1 MQISEV
7 MMLLG
12 GLGLFLYGM
21 KLMGDGLEMAAGSR
35 LKKIVEKLTRNK
47 YMGALVGLLVTMII
61 QSSSS
66 TTVMVVGFVNAGLM
80 TLAQATG
87 VIMGAN
93 IGTTVT
99 GLLIAIKLNDLA
111 PIAIFI
117 GVVMIMFI
125 KKTTYKH
132 VGQIIAGFGILFM
145 GMTNMGDALAPLS
158 ESEMFKNM
166 MSTFSNPL
174 VGVLIG
180 RVFTA
185 IIQSSSASVG
195 VLMALAGQ
203 GVVPIESAVFVIFGQ
218 NIGTC
223 VTAVLSC
230 IGTNRTAKRT
240 ATVHLLFNIIGA
252 TLFIC
257 ISLFTPF
264 VSWVKMAAPDNILMQ
279 ISIVHITFN
288 VVTTAI
294 LLPLSDYLVK
304 LACLVIPGEDET
316 KEAKSLKFL
325 DSRILKA
332 PPIAVAQVLKE
343 VARMGDLA
351 RKNYLM
357 SMEMLFSGDTQ
368 KMEELEDNEG
378 VLNFLNTNIT
388 EYLVKINALELE
400 DNDRQ
405 LVGSLFHVVND
416 FERIGDHSENI
427 AEQAIQLQETKT
439 SFSDQAIQELHLMQD
454 KVISILDDS
463 CRLFQERRLDFDL
476 AFTINTTED
485 SIDKMAKEYKEN
497 HVSRLNQNLCT
508 AQGGAIYND
517 LITNLERIADH
528 STNIAFALWQ
538 NTETVPLTAGAS
550 VQG

>member
-47 YMGALVGLLVTMII
+47 YMGALVGLIVTMII

-125 KKTTYKH
+125 KKTSYKH

-158 ESEMFKNM
+158 ESQMFKDM

-174 VGVLIG
+174 IGVLIG
-180 RVFTA
+180 LVFTA

-264 VSWVKMAAPDNILMQ
+264 ISWIKMAAPDNILMQ

-304 LACLVIPGEDET
+304 LACIVIPGEDE
-316 KEAKSLKFL
+316 KREAKSLKFL
-325 DSRILKA
+325 DARILKT

-357 SMEMLFSGDTQ
+357 AMDMLFTGNVE
-368 KMEELEDNEG
+368 KMEELEDNEE

-388 EYLVKINALELE
+388 EYLVKINSLELE
-400 DNDRQ
+400 DNDRK
-405 LVGSLFHVVND
+405 LVGALFHVVSD
-416 FERIGDHSENI
+416 FERIGDHGENI
-427 AEQAIQLQETKT
+427 AEQAIQLQTTKT
-439 SFSDQAIQELHLMQD
+439 TFSEQALQELHQMQD
-454 KVISILDDS
+454 KVISVLDDS
-463 CRLFQERRLDFDL
+463 CRLFQERKMDFDL
-476 AFTINTTED
+476 AYKINSTED
-485 SIDKMAKEYKEN
+485 SIDDMAKTCKEN
-497 HVSRLNQNLCT
+497 HVSRLNQSLCT

-538 NTETVPLTAGAS
+538 KNES
-550 VQG
+550 VYAPAAQA

>member
-47 YMGALVGLLVTMII
+47 YMGALVGLIVTMVI

-125 KKTTYKH
+125 KKTSYKH

-158 ESEMFKNM
+158 ESQMFKDM

-174 VGVLIG
+174 IGVLIG
-180 RVFTA
+180 LVFTA

-264 VSWVKMAAPDNILMQ
+264 ISWIKMAAPDNILMQ

-304 LACLVIPGEDET
+304 LACIVIPGEDE
-316 KEAKSLKFL
+316 KREAKSLKFL
-325 DSRILKA
+325 DARILKT

-357 SMEMLFSGDTQ
+357 AMDMLFTGNVE
-368 KMEELEDNEG
+368 KMKELEDNEE

-388 EYLVKINALELE
+388 EYLVKINSLELE
-400 DNDRQ
+400 DNDRK
-405 LVGSLFHVVND
+405 LVGALFHVVSD
-416 FERIGDHSENI
+416 FERIGDHGENI
-427 AEQAIQLQETKT
+427 AEQAIQLQTTKT
-439 SFSDQAIQELHLMQD
+439 TFSEQALQELHQMQD
-454 KVISILDDS
+454 KVISVLDDS
-463 CRLFQERRLDFDL
+463 CRLFQERKMDFDL
-476 AFTINTTED
+476 AYRINSTED
-485 SIDKMAKEYKEN
+485 SIDDMAKACKEN
-497 HVSRLNQNLCT
+497 HVSRLNQSLCT

-538 NTETVPLTAGAS
+538 KNES
-550 VQG
+550 VYAPAAQA

>member
-47 YMGALVGLLVTMII
+47 YMGALVGLIVTMII

-125 KKTTYKH
+125 KKTSYKH

-158 ESEMFKNM
+158 ESQMFKDM

-174 VGVLIG
+174 IGVLIG
-180 RVFTA
+180 LVFTA

-264 VSWVKMAAPDNILMQ
+264 ISWIKMAAPDNILMQ

-304 LACLVIPGEDET
+304 LACIVIPGEDE
-316 KEAKSLKFL
+316 KREAKSLKFL
-325 DSRILKA
+325 DARILKT

-357 SMEMLFSGDTQ
+357 AMDMLFTGNVE
-368 KMEELEDNEG
+368 KMEELEDNEE

-388 EYLVKINALELE
+388 EYLVKINSLELE
-400 DNDRQ
+400 DNDRK
-405 LVGSLFHVVND
+405 LVGALFHVVSD
-416 FERIGDHSENI
+416 FERIGDHGENI
-427 AEQAIQLQETKT
+427 AEQAIQLQTTKT
-439 SFSDQAIQELHLMQD
+439 TFSEQALEELHQMQD
-454 KVISILDDS
+454 KVISVLDDS
-463 CRLFQERRLDFDL
+463 CRLFQERKMDFDL
-476 AFTINTTED
+476 AYRINSTED
-485 SIDKMAKEYKEN
+485 SIDDMAKTCKEN
-497 HVSRLNQNLCT
+497 HVSRLNQSLCT

-538 NTETVPLTAGAS
+538 KNES
-550 VQG
+550 VYAPAAQA

>member
-47 YMGALVGLLVTMII
+47 YMGALVGLIVTMVI

-125 KKTTYKH
+125 KKTSYKH

-158 ESEMFKNM
+158 ESQMFKDM

-174 VGVLIG
+174 IGVLIG
-180 RVFTA
+180 LVFTA

-264 VSWVKMAAPDNILMQ
+264 ISWVKMAAPDNILMQ

-304 LACLVIPGEDET
+304 LACIVIPGEDE
-316 KEAKSLKFL
+316 KREAKSLKFL
-325 DSRILKA
+325 DARILKT

-357 SMEMLFSGDTQ
+357 AMDMLFTGNVE
-368 KMEELEDNEG
+368 KMEELEDNEE

-388 EYLVKINALELE
+388 EYLVKINSLELE
-400 DNDRQ
+400 DNDRK
-405 LVGSLFHVVND
+405 LVGALFHVVSD
-416 FERIGDHSENI
+416 FERIGDHGENI
-427 AEQAIQLQETKT
+427 AEQAIQLQTTKT
-439 SFSDQAIQELHLMQD
+439 TFSEQALQELHQMQD
-454 KVISILDDS
+454 KVISVLDDS
-463 CRLFQERRLDFDL
+463 CRLFQERKMDFDL
-476 AFTINTTED
+476 AYRINSTED
-485 SIDKMAKEYKEN
+485 SIDDMAKACKEN
-497 HVSRLNQNLCT
+497 HVSRLNQSLCT

-538 NTETVPLTAGAS
+538 KNES
-550 VQG
+550 VYAPAAQA

>member
-47 YMGALVGLLVTMII
+47 YMGALVGLIVTMII

-125 KKTTYKH
+125 KKTSYKH

-158 ESEMFKNM
+158 ESQMFKDM

-174 VGVLIG
+174 IGVLIG
-180 RVFTA
+180 LVFTA

-264 VSWVKMAAPDNILMQ
+264 ISWVKMAAPDNILMQ

-304 LACLVIPGEDET
+304 LACIVIPGEDE
-316 KEAKSLKFL
+316 KREAKSLKFL
-325 DSRILKA
+325 DARILKT

-357 SMEMLFSGDTQ
+357 SMDMLFTGNVE
-368 KMEELEDNEG
+368 KMEELEDNEE

-388 EYLVKINALELE
+388 EYLVKINSLELE
-400 DNDRQ
+400 DNDRK
-405 LVGSLFHVVND
+405 LVGALFHVVSD
-416 FERIGDHSENI
+416 FERIGDHGENI
-427 AEQAIQLQETKT
+427 AEQAIQLQTTKT
-439 SFSDQAIQELHLMQD
+439 TFSEQALQELHQMQD
-454 KVISILDDS
+454 KVISVLDDS
-463 CRLFQERRLDFDL
+463 CRLFQERKMDFDL
-476 AFTINTTED
+476 AYKINSTED
-485 SIDKMAKEYKEN
+485 SIDDMAKTCKEN
-497 HVSRLNQNLCT
+497 HVSRLNQSLCT

-538 NTETVPLTAGAS
+538 KNES
-550 VQG
+550 VYAPAAQA

>member
-47 YMGALVGLLVTMII
+47 YMGALVGLIVTMVI

-125 KKTTYKH
+125 KKTSYKH

-158 ESEMFKNM
+158 ESQMFKDM

-174 VGVLIG
+174 IGVLIG
-180 RVFTA
+180 LVFTA

-264 VSWVKMAAPDNILMQ
+264 ISWVKMAAPDNILMQ

-304 LACLVIPGEDET
+304 LACIVIPGEDE
-316 KEAKSLKFL
+316 KREAKSLKFL
-325 DSRILKA
+325 DARILKT

-357 SMEMLFSGDTQ
+357 AMDMLFTGNVE
-368 KMEELEDNEG
+368 KMEELEDNEE

-388 EYLVKINALELE
+388 EYLVKINSLELE
-400 DNDRQ
+400 DNDRK
-405 LVGSLFHVVND
+405 LVGALFHVVSD
-416 FERIGDHSENI
+416 FERIGDHGENI
-427 AEQAIQLQETKT
+427 AEQAIQLQTTKT
-439 SFSDQAIQELHLMQD
+439 TFSKQALEELHQMQD
-454 KVISILDDS
+454 KVISVLDDS
-463 CRLFQERRLDFDL
+463 CRLFQERKMDFDL
-476 AFTINTTED
+476 AYKINSTED
-485 SIDKMAKEYKEN
+485 SIDDMAKACKEN
-497 HVSRLNQNLCT
+497 HVSRLNQSLCT

-538 NTETVPLTAGAS
+538 KNES
-550 VQG
+550 VYAPAAQA

>member
-47 YMGALVGLLVTMII
+47 YMGALVGLIVTMVI

-125 KKTTYKH
+125 KKTSYKH

-158 ESEMFKNM
+158 ESQMFKDM

-174 VGVLIG
+174 IGVLIG
-180 RVFTA
+180 LVFTA

-240 ATVHLLFNIIGA
+240 ATVHLLFNMIGA

-264 VSWVKMAAPDNILMQ
+264 ISWVKMAAPDNILMQ

-304 LACLVIPGEDET
+304 LACIVIPGEDE
-316 KEAKSLKFL
+316 KREAKSLKFL
-325 DSRILKA
+325 DARILKT

-357 SMEMLFSGDTQ
+357 AMDMLFTGNVE
-368 KMEELEDNEG
+368 KMEELEDNEE

-388 EYLVKINALELE
+388 EYLVKINSLELE
-400 DNDRQ
+400 DNDRK
-405 LVGSLFHVVND
+405 LVGALFHVVSD
-416 FERIGDHSENI
+416 FERIGDHGENI
-427 AEQAIQLQETKT
+427 AEQAIQLQTTKT
-439 SFSDQAIQELHLMQD
+439 TFSEQALQELHQMQD
-454 KVISILDDS
+454 KVISVLDDS
-463 CRLFQERRLDFDL
+463 CRLFQERKMDFDL
-476 AFTINTTED
+476 AYKINSTED
-485 SIDKMAKEYKEN
+485 SIDDMAKACKEN
-497 HVSRLNQNLCT
+497 HVSRLNQSLCT

-538 NTETVPLTAGAS
+538 KNES
-550 VQG
+550 VYAPAAQA

>member
-47 YMGALVGLLVTMII
+47 YMGALVGLIVTMII

-125 KKTTYKH
+125 KKTSYKH

-158 ESEMFKNM
+158 ESQMFKDM

-174 VGVLIG
+174 IGVLIG
-180 RVFTA
+180 LVFTA

-264 VSWVKMAAPDNILMQ
+264 ISWVKMAAPDNILMQ

-304 LACLVIPGEDET
+304 LACIVIPGEDE
-316 KEAKSLKFL
+316 KREAKSLKFL
-325 DSRILKA
+325 DARILKT

-357 SMEMLFSGDTQ
+357 AMDMLFTGNVE
-368 KMEELEDNEG
+368 KMEELEDNEE

-388 EYLVKINALELE
+388 EYLVKINSLELE
-400 DNDRQ
+400 DNDRK
-405 LVGSLFHVVND
+405 LVGALFHVVSD
-416 FERIGDHSENI
+416 FERIGDHGENI
-427 AEQAIQLQETKT
+427 AEQAIQLQTTKT
-439 SFSDQAIQELHLMQD
+439 TFSEQALEELHQMQD
-454 KVISILDDS
+454 KVISVLDDS
-463 CRLFQERRLDFDL
+463 CRLFQERKMDFDL
-476 AFTINTTED
+476 AYKINSTED
-485 SIDKMAKEYKEN
+485 SIDDMAKTCKEN
-497 HVSRLNQNLCT
+497 HVSRLNQSLCT

-538 NTETVPLTAGAS
+538 KNESVYAS
-550 VQG
+550 AAQA

>member
-47 YMGALVGLLVTMII
+47 YMGALVGLIVTMVI

-125 KKTTYKH
+125 KKTSYKH

-158 ESEMFKNM
+158 ESQMFKDM

-174 VGVLIG
+174 LGVLIG
-180 RVFTA
+180 LVFTA

-264 VSWVKMAAPDNILMQ
+264 ISWIKMAAPDNILMQ

-304 LACLVIPGEDET
+304 LACIVIPGEDE
-316 KEAKSLKFL
+316 KREAKSLKFL
-325 DSRILKA
+325 DARILKT

-357 SMEMLFSGDTQ
+357 AMDMLFTGNVE
-368 KMEELEDNEG
+368 KMKELEDNEE

-388 EYLVKINALELE
+388 EYLVKINSLELE
-400 DNDRQ
+400 DNDRK
-405 LVGSLFHVVND
+405 LVGALFHVVSD
-416 FERIGDHSENI
+416 FERIGDHGENI
-427 AEQAIQLQETKT
+427 AEQAIQLQTTKT
-439 SFSDQAIQELHLMQD
+439 TFSEQALQELHQMQD
-454 KVISILDDS
+454 KVISVLDDS
-463 CRLFQERRLDFDL
+463 CRLFQERKMDFDL
-476 AFTINTTED
+476 AYKINSTED
-485 SIDKMAKEYKEN
+485 SIDDMAKTYKEN
-497 HVSRLNQNLCT
+497 HVSRLNQSLCT

-538 NTETVPLTAGAS
+538 KNES
-550 VQG
+550 VYAPAAQA

>member
-47 YMGALVGLLVTMII
+47 YMGALVGLIVTMVI

-125 KKTTYKH
+125 KKTSYKH

-158 ESEMFKNM
+158 ESQMFKDM

-174 VGVLIG
+174 LGVLIG
-180 RVFTA
+180 LVFTA

-264 VSWVKMAAPDNILMQ
+264 ISWIKMAAPDNILMQ

-304 LACLVIPGEDET
+304 LACIVIPGEDE
-316 KEAKSLKFL
+316 KREAKSLKFL
-325 DSRILKA
+325 DARILKT

-357 SMEMLFSGDTQ
+357 AMDMLFTGNVE
-368 KMEELEDNEG
+368 KMEELEDNEE

-388 EYLVKINALELE
+388 EYLVKINSLELE
-400 DNDRQ
+400 DNDRK
-405 LVGSLFHVVND
+405 LVGALFHVVSD
-416 FERIGDHSENI
+416 FERIGDHGENI
-427 AEQAIQLQETKT
+427 AEQAIQLQTTKT
-439 SFSDQAIQELHLMQD
+439 TFSEQALQELHQMQD
-454 KVISILDDS
+454 KVISVLDDS
-463 CRLFQERRLDFDL
+463 CRLFQERKMDFDL
-476 AFTINTTED
+476 AYKINSTED
-485 SIDKMAKEYKEN
+485 SIDDMAKTCKEN
-497 HVSRLNQNLCT
+497 HVSRLNQSLCT

-538 NTETVPLTAGAS
+538 KNES
-550 VQG
+550 VYAPAAQA

>member
-1 MQISEV
+1 MQIAEV

-47 YMGALVGLLVTMII
+47 YMGALVGMIVTMII

-125 KKTTYKH
+125 KKTSYKH

-158 ESEMFKNM
+158 ESQFFKDL

-174 VGVLIG
+174 LGVLIG
-180 RVFTA
+180 LVFTA

-195 VLMALAGQ
+195 VLMALAAQ

-257 ISLFTPF
+257 ISLLTPF
-264 VSWVKMAAPDNILMQ
+264 VSWVKMAAPGNILMQ

-288 VVTTAI
+288 VVTTAL
-294 LLPLSDYLVK
+294 LLPLSEYLVK
-304 LACLVIPGEDET
+304 LACLVIPGQDEM

-325 DSRILKA
+325 DARILKA

-351 RKNYLM
+351 RKNYLL
-357 SMEMLFSGDTQ
+357 SMDMLFNGGIER
-368 KMEELEDNEG
+368 MEELEENEE

-388 EYLVKINALELE
+388 EYLVKINSLELE

-405 LVGSLFHVVND
+405 LVGSLFHVVSD
-416 FERIGDHSENI
+416 FERIGDHGENI
-427 AEQAIQLQETKT
+427 AEQAILLEKTKT
-439 SFSDQAIQELHLMQD
+439 TFSENALNELHEMQD
-454 KVISILDDS
+454 RVIGVLDDS
-463 CRLFQERRLDFDL
+463 CRLFQSRKMDFDL
-476 AFTINTTED
+476 AYKINSTED

-497 HVSRLNQNLCT
+497 HVSRLNQSLCT

-517 LITNLERIADH
+517 LLTNLERIADH

-538 NTETVPLTAGAS
+538 NNESVYTASTAQ
-550 VQG
+550 V

>member
-47 YMGALVGLLVTMII
+47 YMGALVGLIVTMII

-125 KKTTYKH
+125 KKTSYKH

-158 ESEMFKNM
+158 ESQMFKDM

-174 VGVLIG
+174 LGVLIG
-180 RVFTA
+180 LVFTA

-264 VSWVKMAAPDNILMQ
+264 ISWVKMAAPDNILMQ

-304 LACLVIPGEDET
+304 LACIVIPGEDE
-316 KEAKSLKFL
+316 KREAKSLKFL
-325 DSRILKA
+325 DARILKT

-357 SMEMLFSGDTQ
+357 SMDMLFTGNVE
-368 KMEELEDNEG
+368 KMEELEDNEE

-388 EYLVKINALELE
+388 EYLVKINSLELE
-400 DNDRQ
+400 DNDRK
-405 LVGSLFHVVND
+405 LVGALFHVVSD
-416 FERIGDHSENI
+416 FERIGDHGENI
-427 AEQAIQLQETKT
+427 AEQAIQLQTTKT
-439 SFSDQAIQELHLMQD
+439 TFSEQALEELHQMQD
-454 KVISILDDS
+454 KVISVLDDS
-463 CRLFQERRLDFDL
+463 CRLFQERKMDFDL
-476 AFTINTTED
+476 AYRINSTED
-485 SIDKMAKEYKEN
+485 SIDDMAKACKEN
-497 HVSRLNQNLCT
+497 HVSRLNQSLCT

-538 NTETVPLTAGAS
+538 KNESVYAS
-550 VQG
+550 AAQA

>member
-47 YMGALVGLLVTMII
+47 YMGALVGLIVTMII

-125 KKTTYKH
+125 KKTSYKH

-158 ESEMFKNM
+158 ESQMFKDM

-174 VGVLIG
+174 IGVLIG
-180 RVFTA
+180 LVFTA

-264 VSWVKMAAPDNILMQ
+264 ISWVKMAAPDNILMQ

-304 LACLVIPGEDET
+304 LACIVIPGEDE
-316 KEAKSLKFL
+316 KREAKSLKFL
-325 DSRILKA
+325 DARILKT

-357 SMEMLFSGDTQ
+357 AMDMLFTGNVE
-368 KMEELEDNEG
+368 KMEELEDNEE

-388 EYLVKINALELE
+388 EYLVKINSLELE
-400 DNDRQ
+400 DNDRK
-405 LVGSLFHVVND
+405 LVGALFHVVSD
-416 FERIGDHSENI
+416 FERIGDHGENI
-427 AEQAIQLQETKT
+427 AEQAIQLQTTKT
-439 SFSDQAIQELHLMQD
+439 TFSEQALEELHQMQD
-454 KVISILDDS
+454 KVISVLDDS
-463 CRLFQERRLDFDL
+463 CRLFQERKLDFDL
-476 AFTINTTED
+476 AYKINSTED
-485 SIDKMAKEYKEN
+485 SIDDMAKTCKEN
-497 HVSRLNQNLCT
+497 HVSRLNQSLCT

-538 NTETVPLTAGAS
+538 KNES
-550 VQG
+550 VYAPAAQA

>member
-47 YMGALVGLLVTMII
+47 YMGALVGLIVTMVI

-125 KKTTYKH
+125 KKTSYKH

-158 ESEMFKNM
+158 ESQMFKDM

-174 VGVLIG
+174 IGVLIG
-180 RVFTA
+180 LVFTA

-264 VSWVKMAAPDNILMQ
+264 ISWIKMAAPDNILMQ

-304 LACLVIPGEDET
+304 LACIVIPGEDE
-316 KEAKSLKFL
+316 KREAKSLKFL
-325 DSRILKA
+325 DARILKT

-357 SMEMLFSGDTQ
+357 AMDMLFTGNVE
-368 KMEELEDNEG
+368 KMEELEDNEE

-388 EYLVKINALELE
+388 EYLVKINSLELE
-400 DNDRQ
+400 DNDRK
-405 LVGSLFHVVND
+405 LVGALFHVVSD
-416 FERIGDHSENI
+416 FERIGDHGENI
-427 AEQAIQLQETKT
+427 AEQAIQLQTTKT
-439 SFSDQAIQELHLMQD
+439 TFSEQALEELHQMQD
-454 KVISILDDS
+454 KVISVLDDS
-463 CRLFQERRLDFDL
+463 CRLFQERKMDFDL
-476 AFTINTTED
+476 AYKINSTED
-485 SIDKMAKEYKEN
+485 SIDDMAKTCKEN
-497 HVSRLNQNLCT
+497 HVSRLNQSLCT

-538 NTETVPLTAGAS
+538 KNES
-550 VQG
+550 VYAPAAQA

>member
-47 YMGALVGLLVTMII
+47 YMGALVGLIVTMVI

-125 KKTTYKH
+125 KKTSYKH

-158 ESEMFKNM
+158 ESQMFKDM

-174 VGVLIG
+174 IGVLIG
-180 RVFTA
+180 LVFTA

-264 VSWVKMAAPDNILMQ
+264 ISWVKMAAPDNILMQ

-304 LACLVIPGEDET
+304 LACIVIPGEDE
-316 KEAKSLKFL
+316 KREAKSLKFL
-325 DSRILKA
+325 DARILKT

-357 SMEMLFSGDTQ
+357 AMDMLFTGNVE
-368 KMEELEDNEG
+368 KMEELEDNEE

-388 EYLVKINALELE
+388 EYLVKINSLELE
-400 DNDRQ
+400 DNDRK
-405 LVGSLFHVVND
+405 LVGALFHVVSD
-416 FERIGDHSENI
+416 FERIGDHGENI
-427 AEQAIQLQETKT
+427 AEQAIQLQTTKT
-439 SFSDQAIQELHLMQD
+439 TFSEQALQELHQMQD
-454 KVISILDDS
+454 KVISVLDDS
-463 CRLFQERRLDFDL
+463 CRLFQERKMDFDL
-476 AFTINTTED
+476 AYKINSTED
-485 SIDKMAKEYKEN
+485 SIDDMAKTCKEN
-497 HVSRLNQNLCT
+497 HVSRLNQSLCT

-538 NTETVPLTAGAS
+538 KNESVYAS
-550 VQG
+550 AAQA

>member
-180 RVFTA
+180 LVFTA

-400 DNDRQ
+400 DDDRQ

-439 SFSDQAIQELHLMQD
+439 TFSDQAIQELHLMQD
-454 KVISILDDS
+454 KVISVLDDS

-538 NTETVPLTAGAS
+538 KNETVPLTAGAT

>member
-47 YMGALVGLLVTMII
+47 YMGALVGLIVTMVI

-125 KKTTYKH
+125 KKTSYKH
-132 VGQIIAGFGILFM
+132 VGQIIAGFGVLFM

-158 ESEMFKNM
+158 ESQMFKDM

-174 VGVLIG
+174 LGVLIG
-180 RVFTA
+180 LVFTA

-264 VSWVKMAAPDNILMQ
+264 ISWVKMAAPDNILMQ

-304 LACLVIPGEDET
+304 LACIVIPGEDE
-316 KEAKSLKFL
+316 KREAKSLKFL
-325 DSRILKA
+325 DARILKT

-357 SMEMLFSGDTQ
+357 AMDMLFTGNVE
-368 KMEELEDNEG
+368 KMEELEDNEE

-388 EYLVKINALELE
+388 EYLVKINSLELE
-400 DNDRQ
+400 DNDRK
-405 LVGSLFHVVND
+405 LVGALFHVVSD
-416 FERIGDHSENI
+416 FERIGDHGENI
-427 AEQAIQLQETKT
+427 AEQAIQLQTTKT
-439 SFSDQAIQELHLMQD
+439 TFSEQALQELHQMQD
-454 KVISILDDS
+454 KVISVLDDS
-463 CRLFQERRLDFDL
+463 CRLFQERKLDFDL
-476 AFTINTTED
+476 AYKINSTED
-485 SIDKMAKEYKEN
+485 SIDDMAKTCKEN
-497 HVSRLNQNLCT
+497 HVSRLNQSLCT

-538 NTETVPLTAGAS
+538 KNES
-550 VQG
+550 VYAPAAQA

>member
-47 YMGALVGLLVTMII
+47 YMGALVGLIVTMVI

-125 KKTTYKH
+125 KKTSYKH

-158 ESEMFKNM
+158 ESQMFKDM

-174 VGVLIG
+174 LGVLIG
-180 RVFTA
+180 LVFTA

-264 VSWVKMAAPDNILMQ
+264 ISWIKMAAPDNILMQ

-304 LACLVIPGEDET
+304 LACIVIPGEDE
-316 KEAKSLKFL
+316 KREAKSLKFL
-325 DSRILKA
+325 DARILKT

-357 SMEMLFSGDTQ
+357 AMDMLFTGNVE
-368 KMEELEDNEG
+368 KMEELEDNEE

-388 EYLVKINALELE
+388 EYLVKINSLELE
-400 DNDRQ
+400 DNDRK
-405 LVGSLFHVVND
+405 LVGALFHVVSD
-416 FERIGDHSENI
+416 FERIGDHGENI
-427 AEQAIQLQETKT
+427 AEQAIQLQTTKT
-439 SFSDQAIQELHLMQD
+439 TFSEQALEELHQMQD
-454 KVISILDDS
+454 KVISVLDDS
-463 CRLFQERRLDFDL
+463 CRLFQERKMDFDL
-476 AFTINTTED
+476 AYKINSTED
-485 SIDKMAKEYKEN
+485 SIDDMAKTCKEN
-497 HVSRLNQNLCT
+497 HVSRLNQSLCT

-538 NTETVPLTAGAS
+538 KNES
-550 VQG
+550 VYAPAAQA

>member
-47 YMGALVGLLVTMII
+47 YMGALVGLIVTMVI

-125 KKTTYKH
+125 KKTSYKH

-158 ESEMFKNM
+158 ESQMFKDM

-174 VGVLIG
+174 IGVLIG
-180 RVFTA
+180 LVFTA

-230 IGTNRTAKRT
+230 IGTNRTA
-240 ATVHLLFNIIGA
+240 TVHLLFNIIGA

-264 VSWVKMAAPDNILMQ
+264 ISWIKMAAPDNILMQ

-304 LACLVIPGEDET
+304 LACIVIPGEDE
-316 KEAKSLKFL
+316 KREAKSLKFL
-325 DSRILKA
+325 DARILKT

-357 SMEMLFSGDTQ
+357 AMDMLFTGNVE
-368 KMEELEDNEG
+368 KMKELEDNEE

-388 EYLVKINALELE
+388 EYLVKINSLELE
-400 DNDRQ
+400 DNDRK
-405 LVGSLFHVVND
+405 LVGALFHVVSD
-416 FERIGDHSENI
+416 FERIGDHGENI
-427 AEQAIQLQETKT
+427 AEQAIQLQTTKT
-439 SFSDQAIQELHLMQD
+439 TFSEQALQELHQMQD
-454 KVISILDDS
+454 KVISVLDDS
-463 CRLFQERRLDFDL
+463 CRLFQERKMDFDL
-476 AFTINTTED
+476 AYKINSTED
-485 SIDKMAKEYKEN
+485 SIDDMAKTCKEN
-497 HVSRLNQNLCT
+497 HVSRLNQSLCT

-538 NTETVPLTAGAS
+538 KNES
-550 VQG
+550 VYAPAAQA

>member
-47 YMGALVGLLVTMII
+47 YMGALVGLIVTMVI

-125 KKTTYKH
+125 KKTSYKH

-158 ESEMFKNM
+158 ESQMFKDM

-180 RVFTA
+180 LVFTA

-264 VSWVKMAAPDNILMQ
+264 ISWVKMAAPDNILMQ

-304 LACLVIPGEDET
+304 LACIVIPGEDE
-316 KEAKSLKFL
+316 KREAKSLKFL
-325 DSRILKA
+325 DARILKT

-357 SMEMLFSGDTQ
+357 AMDMLFTGNVE
-368 KMEELEDNEG
+368 KMEELEDNEE

-388 EYLVKINALELE
+388 EYLVKINSLELE
-400 DNDRQ
+400 DNDRK
-405 LVGSLFHVVND
+405 LVGALFHVVSD
-416 FERIGDHSENI
+416 FERIGDHGENI
-427 AEQAIQLQETKT
+427 AEQAIQLQTTKT
-439 SFSDQAIQELHLMQD
+439 TFSEQALQELHQMQD
-454 KVISILDDS
+454 KVISVLDDS
-463 CRLFQERRLDFDL
+463 CRLFQERKMDFDL
-476 AFTINTTED
+476 AYKINSTED
-485 SIDKMAKEYKEN
+485 SIDDMAKACKEN
-497 HVSRLNQNLCT
+497 HVSRLNQSLCT

-538 NTETVPLTAGAS
+538 KNES
-550 VQG
+550 VYAPAAQA

>member
-47 YMGALVGLLVTMII
+47 YMGALVGLIVTMVI

-125 KKTTYKH
+125 KKTSYKH

-158 ESEMFKNM
+158 ESQMFKDM

-174 VGVLIG
+174 IGVLIG
-180 RVFTA
+180 LVFTA

-264 VSWVKMAAPDNILMQ
+264 ISWIKMAAPDNILMQ

-304 LACLVIPGEDET
+304 LACIVIPGEDE
-316 KEAKSLKFL
+316 KREAKSLKFL
-325 DSRILKA
+325 DARILKT

-357 SMEMLFSGDTQ
+357 AMDMLFTGNVE
-368 KMEELEDNEG
+368 KMEELEDNEE

-388 EYLVKINALELE
+388 EYLVKINSLELE
-400 DNDRQ
+400 DNDRK
-405 LVGSLFHVVND
+405 LVGALFHVVSD
-416 FERIGDHSENI
+416 FERIGDHGENI
-427 AEQAIQLQETKT
+427 AEQAIQLQTTKT
-439 SFSDQAIQELHLMQD
+439 TFSEQALQELHQMQD
-454 KVISILDDS
+454 KVISVLDDS
-463 CRLFQERRLDFDL
+463 CRLFQERKMDFDL
-476 AFTINTTED
+476 AYKINSTED
-485 SIDKMAKEYKEN
+485 SIDDMAKTCKEN
-497 HVSRLNQNLCT
+497 HVSRLNQSLCT

-538 NTETVPLTAGAS
+538 KNES
-550 VQG
+550 VYAPAAQA

>member
-35 LKKIVEKLTRNK
+35 LKRIVEKLTRNK
-47 YMGALVGLLVTMII
+47 YMGALVGLIVTMII

-117 GVVMIMFI
+117 GVVLMVFI
-125 KKTTYKH
+125 KKTSYKH

-158 ESEMFKNM
+158 ESQMFKDM

-180 RVFTA
+180 LVFTA

-240 ATVHLLFNIIGA
+240 ATVHLLFNVIGA

-264 VSWVKMAAPDNILMQ
+264 ISWVKLAAPDNILMQ

-294 LLPLSDYLVK
+294 LLPLSDFLVK
-304 LACLVIPGEDET
+304 LACFVIPGQDEER
-316 KEAKSLKFL
+316 EAKSLKYL
-325 DSRILKA
+325 DSRILKT

-357 SMEMLFSGDTQ
+357 SMDMLFSGDME
-368 KMEELEDNEG
+368 KMEELEDNEE

-405 LVGSLFHVVND
+405 LIGSLFHVVND
-416 FERIGDHSENI
+416 FERVGDHAENI
-427 AEQAIQLQETKT
+427 AEQAQQMQATKT
-439 SFSDQAIQELHLMQD
+439 VFSEQALAELHQMKD
-454 KVISILDDS
+454 KVISVLDDS
-463 CRLFQERRLDFDL
+463 CRLFQERKMDFEL
-476 AFTINTTED
+476 AFRINSTED
-485 SIDKMAKEYKEN
+485 SIDDLARKCKEN
-497 HVSRLNQNLCT
+497 HVSRLNQSLCT

-517 LITNLERIADH
+517 LVTNLERIADH

-538 NTETVPLTAGAS
+538 KKESVYAS
-550 VQG
+550 SAVQL

>member
-1 MQISEV
+1 MQIADV

-35 LKKIVEKLTRNK
+35 LKRIVEKLTRNK
-47 YMGALVGLLVTMII
+47 YMGALVGLIVTMII

-117 GVVMIMFI
+117 GVVLMVFV
-125 KKTTYKH
+125 KKTSYKH

-158 ESEMFKNM
+158 ESQMFKDM

-180 RVFTA
+180 LVFTA

-203 GVVPIESAVFVIFGQ
+203 GVVPIESAVFVVFGQ

-240 ATVHLLFNIIGA
+240 ATVHLLFNVIGA
-252 TLFIC
+252 ALFIC

-264 VSWVKMAAPDNILMQ
+264 ISWVKLAAPDNILMQ

-294 LLPLSDYLVK
+294 LLPLSGFLVK
-304 LACLVIPGEDET
+304 LACFVIPGQDEQR
-316 KEAKSLKFL
+316 EANSLKYL

-357 SMEMLFSGDTQ
+357 SMDMLFSGNTE
-368 KMEELEDNEG
+368 KMEELEDNEE

-416 FERIGDHSENI
+416 FERVGDHAENI
-427 AEQAIQLQETKT
+427 AEQAQQMQATKT
-439 SFSDQAIQELHLMQD
+439 TFSGQALEELHEMQD
-454 KVISILDDS
+454 KVIHVLDDS
-463 CRLFQERRLDFDL
+463 CRLFQERKMDFEL
-476 AFTINTTED
+476 AFRINSTED
-485 SIDKMAKEYKEN
+485 SIDNLARTCKEN
-497 HVSRLNQNLCT
+497 HISRLNQNLCT

-538 NTETVPLTAGAS
+538 KKESIYAAS
-550 VQG
+550 AVQS

>member
-47 YMGALVGLLVTMII
+47 YMGALVGLIVTMVI

-125 KKTTYKH
+125 KKTSYKH

-158 ESEMFKNM
+158 ESQMFKDM

-174 VGVLIG
+174 IGVLIG
-180 RVFTA
+180 LVFTA

-264 VSWVKMAAPDNILMQ
+264 ISWVKMAAPDNILMQ

-304 LACLVIPGEDET
+304 LACIVIPGEDE
-316 KEAKSLKFL
+316 KREAKSLKFL
-325 DSRILKA
+325 DARILKT

-357 SMEMLFSGDTQ
+357 SMDMLFTGNVE
-368 KMEELEDNEG
+368 KMEELEDNEE

-388 EYLVKINALELE
+388 EYLVKINSLELE
-400 DNDRQ
+400 DNDRK
-405 LVGSLFHVVND
+405 LVGALFHVVSD
-416 FERIGDHSENI
+416 FERIGDHGENI
-427 AEQAIQLQETKT
+427 AEQAIQLQTTKT
-439 SFSDQAIQELHLMQD
+439 TFSKQALEELHQMQD
-454 KVISILDDS
+454 KVISVLDDS
-463 CRLFQERRLDFDL
+463 CRLFQERKMDFDL
-476 AFTINTTED
+476 AYKINSTED
-485 SIDKMAKEYKEN
+485 SIDDMAKACKEN
-497 HVSRLNQNLCT
+497 HVSRLNQSLCT

-538 NTETVPLTAGAS
+538 KNES
-550 VQG
+550 VYAPAAQA

>member
-47 YMGALVGLLVTMII
+47 YMGALVGLIVTMII

-125 KKTTYKH
+125 KKTSYKH

-158 ESEMFKNM
+158 ESQMFKDM

-174 VGVLIG
+174 LGVLIG
-180 RVFTA
+180 LVFTA

-264 VSWVKMAAPDNILMQ
+264 ISWIKMAAPDNILMQ

-304 LACLVIPGEDET
+304 LACIVIPGEDE
-316 KEAKSLKFL
+316 KREAKSLKFL
-325 DSRILKA
+325 DARILKT

-357 SMEMLFSGDTQ
+357 AMDMLFTGNVE
-368 KMEELEDNEG
+368 KMEELEDNEE

-388 EYLVKINALELE
+388 EYLVKINSLELE
-400 DNDRQ
+400 DNDRK
-405 LVGSLFHVVND
+405 LVGALFHVVSD
-416 FERIGDHSENI
+416 FERIGDHGENI
-427 AEQAIQLQETKT
+427 AEQAIQLQTTKT
-439 SFSDQAIQELHLMQD
+439 TFSEQALEELHQMQD
-454 KVISILDDS
+454 KVISVLDDS
-463 CRLFQERRLDFDL
+463 CRLFQERKMDFDL
-476 AFTINTTED
+476 AYKINSTED
-485 SIDKMAKEYKEN
+485 SIDDMAKTCKEN
-497 HVSRLNQNLCT
+497 HVSRLNQSLCT

-538 NTETVPLTAGAS
+538 KNES
-550 VQG
+550 VYAPAAQA

>member
-47 YMGALVGLLVTMII
+47 YMGALVGLIVTMII

-125 KKTTYKH
+125 KKTSYKH

-158 ESEMFKNM
+158 ESQMFKDM

-174 VGVLIG
+174 IGVLIG
-180 RVFTA
+180 LVFTA

-264 VSWVKMAAPDNILMQ
+264 ISWIKMAAPDNILMQ

-304 LACLVIPGEDET
+304 LACIVIPGEDE
-316 KEAKSLKFL
+316 KREAKSLKFL
-325 DSRILKA
+325 DARILKT

-357 SMEMLFSGDTQ
+357 AMDMLFTGNVE
-368 KMEELEDNEG
+368 KMEELEDNEE

-388 EYLVKINALELE
+388 EYLVKINSLELE
-400 DNDRQ
+400 DNDRK
-405 LVGSLFHVVND
+405 LVGALFHVVSD
-416 FERIGDHSENI
+416 FERIGDHGENI
-427 AEQAIQLQETKT
+427 AEQAIQLQTTKT
-439 SFSDQAIQELHLMQD
+439 TFSEQALQELHQMQD
-454 KVISILDDS
+454 KVISVLDDS
-463 CRLFQERRLDFDL
+463 CRLFQERKMDFDL
-476 AFTINTTED
+476 AYRINSTED
-485 SIDKMAKEYKEN
+485 SIDDMAKTCKEN
-497 HVSRLNQNLCT
+497 HVSRLNQSLCT

-538 NTETVPLTAGAS
+538 KNES
-550 VQG
+550 VYAPAHRPNH

>member
-47 YMGALVGLLVTMII
+47 YMGALVGLIVTMII

-125 KKTTYKH
+125 KKTSYKH

-158 ESEMFKNM
+158 ESQMFKDM

-174 VGVLIG
+174 IGVLIG
-180 RVFTA
+180 LVFTA

-264 VSWVKMAAPDNILMQ
+264 ISWVKMAAPDNILMQ

-304 LACLVIPGEDET
+304 LACIVIPGEDE
-316 KEAKSLKFL
+316 KREAKSLKFL
-325 DSRILKA
+325 DARILKT

-357 SMEMLFSGDTQ
+357 AMDMLFTGNVE
-368 KMEELEDNEG
+368 KMEELEDNEE

-388 EYLVKINALELE
+388 EYLVKINSLELE
-400 DNDRQ
+400 DNDRK
-405 LVGSLFHVVND
+405 LVGALFHVVSD
-416 FERIGDHSENI
+416 FERIGDHGENI
-427 AEQAIQLQETKT
+427 AEQAIQLQTTKT
-439 SFSDQAIQELHLMQD
+439 TFSEQALEELHQMQD
-454 KVISILDDS
+454 KVISVLDDS
-463 CRLFQERRLDFDL
+463 CRLFQERKMDFDL
-476 AFTINTTED
+476 AYKINSTED
-485 SIDKMAKEYKEN
+485 SIDDMAKTCKEN
-497 HVSRLNQNLCT
+497 HVSRLNQSLCT

-538 NTETVPLTAGAS
+538 KNES
-550 VQG
+550 VYAPAAQA

>member
-47 YMGALVGLLVTMII
+47 YMGALVGLIVTMVI

-125 KKTTYKH
+125 KKTSYKH

-158 ESEMFKNM
+158 ESQMFKDM

-174 VGVLIG
+174 IGVLIG
-180 RVFTA
+180 LVFTA

-230 IGTNRTAKRT
+230 IGTSRTAKRT

-264 VSWVKMAAPDNILMQ
+264 ISWVKMAAPDNILMQ

-304 LACLVIPGEDET
+304 LACIVIPGEDE
-316 KEAKSLKFL
+316 KREAKSLKFL
-325 DSRILKA
+325 DARILKT

-357 SMEMLFSGDTQ
+357 AMDMLFTGNVE
-368 KMEELEDNEG
+368 KMEELEDNEE

-388 EYLVKINALELE
+388 EYLVKINSLELE
-400 DNDRQ
+400 DNDRK
-405 LVGSLFHVVND
+405 LVGALFHVVSD
-416 FERIGDHSENI
+416 FERIGDHGENI
-427 AEQAIQLQETKT
+427 AEQAIQLQTTKT
-439 SFSDQAIQELHLMQD
+439 TFSEQALQELHQMQD
-454 KVISILDDS
+454 KVISVLDDS
-463 CRLFQERRLDFDL
+463 CRLFQERKMDFDL
-476 AFTINTTED
+476 AYKINSTED
-485 SIDKMAKEYKEN
+485 SIDDMAKTCKEN
-497 HVSRLNQNLCT
+497 HVSRLNQSLCT

-538 NTETVPLTAGAS
+538 KNES
-550 VQG
+550 VYAPAVQA

>member
-47 YMGALVGLLVTMII
+47 YMGALVGLIVTMVI

-158 ESEMFKNM
+158 ESEMFKTM

-180 RVFTA
+180 LVFTA

-288 VVTTAI
+288 VVTTAL

-304 LACLVIPGEDET
+304 LACLVIPGEDEA
-316 KEAKSLKFL
+316 KEAKSLKYL

-357 SMEMLFSGDTQ
+357 SMDMLFSGDVE
-368 KMEELEDNEG
+368 KMEELEDNEEI
-378 VLNFLNTNIT
+378 LNFLNTNIT

-416 FERIGDHSENI
+416 FERIGDHGENI
-427 AEQAIQLQETKT
+427 AEQAIQLQATKT
-439 SFSDQAIQELHLMQD
+439 VFSEQAIKELHQMQD
-454 KVISILDDS
+454 SVICVLDDS
-463 CRLFQERRLDFDL
+463 CRLFQERRMDFDL
-476 AFTINTTED
+476 AFKINSMED

-497 HVSRLNQNLCT
+497 HVSRLNQNLCS

-538 NTETVPLTAGAS
+538 KKESVSIPLT
-550 VQG
+550 VQV

>member
-21 KLMGDGLEMAAGSR
+21 KLMGDGLEIAAGSR

-47 YMGALVGLLVTMII
+47 YMGALVGLIVTMII

-125 KKTTYKH
+125 KKTSYKH

-158 ESEMFKNM
+158 ESQMFKDM

-174 VGVLIG
+174 IGVLIG
-180 RVFTA
+180 LVFTA

-264 VSWVKMAAPDNILMQ
+264 ISWIKMAAPDNILMQ

-304 LACLVIPGEDET
+304 LACIVIPGEDE
-316 KEAKSLKFL
+316 KREAKSLKFL
-325 DSRILKA
+325 DARILKT

-357 SMEMLFSGDTQ
+357 AMDMLFTGNVE
-368 KMEELEDNEG
+368 KMEELEDNEE

-388 EYLVKINALELE
+388 EYLVKINSLELE
-400 DNDRQ
+400 DNDRK
-405 LVGSLFHVVND
+405 LVGALFHVVSD
-416 FERIGDHSENI
+416 FERIGDHGENI
-427 AEQAIQLQETKT
+427 AEQAIQLQTTKT
-439 SFSDQAIQELHLMQD
+439 TFSEQALEELHQMQD
-454 KVISILDDS
+454 KVISVLDDS
-463 CRLFQERRLDFDL
+463 CRLFQERKMDFDL
-476 AFTINTTED
+476 AYKINSTED
-485 SIDKMAKEYKEN
+485 SIDDMAKTCKEN
-497 HVSRLNQNLCT
+497 HVSRLNQSLCT

-538 NTETVPLTAGAS
+538 KNES
-550 VQG
+550 VYAPAAQA

>member
-47 YMGALVGLLVTMII
+47 YMGALVGLIVTMII

-125 KKTTYKH
+125 KKTSYKH

-158 ESEMFKNM
+158 ESQMFKDM

-174 VGVLIG
+174 IGVLIG
-180 RVFTA
+180 LVFTA

-264 VSWVKMAAPDNILMQ
+264 ISWVKMAAPDNILMQ

-304 LACLVIPGEDET
+304 LACIVIPGEDE
-316 KEAKSLKFL
+316 KREAKSLKFL
-325 DSRILKA
+325 DARILKT

-357 SMEMLFSGDTQ
+357 AMDMLFTGNVE
-368 KMEELEDNEG
+368 KMEELEDNEE

-388 EYLVKINALELE
+388 EYLVKINSLELE
-400 DNDRQ
+400 DNDRK
-405 LVGSLFHVVND
+405 LVGALFHVVSD
-416 FERIGDHSENI
+416 FERIGDHGENI
-427 AEQAIQLQETKT
+427 AEQAIQLQTTKT
-439 SFSDQAIQELHLMQD
+439 TFSEQALQELHQMQD
-454 KVISILDDS
+454 KVISVLDDS
-463 CRLFQERRLDFDL
+463 CRLFQERKMDFDL
-476 AFTINTTED
+476 AYKINSTED
-485 SIDKMAKEYKEN
+485 SIDDMAKTCKEN
-497 HVSRLNQNLCT
+497 HVSRLNQSLCT

-538 NTETVPLTAGAS
+538 KNES
-550 VQG
+550 VYAPAAQA

>member
-1 MQISEV
+1 MQISDV

-35 LKKIVEKLTRNK
+35 LKRIVEKLTRNK
-47 YMGALVGLLVTMII
+47 YMGALVGLIVTMII

-117 GVVMIMFI
+117 GVVLMVFI
-125 KKTTYKH
+125 KKTSYKH

-158 ESEMFKNM
+158 ESQMFKDM

-180 RVFTA
+180 LVFTA

-264 VSWVKMAAPDNILMQ
+264 ISWVKLAAPDNILMQ

-294 LLPLSDYLVK
+294 LLPLSDFLVK
-304 LACLVIPGEDET
+304 LACFVIPGQDEER
-316 KEAKSLKFL
+316 EAKSLKYL

-357 SMEMLFSGDTQ
+357 SMDMLFSGDVG
-368 KMEELEDNEG
+368 KMEELEDNEE

-416 FERIGDHSENI
+416 FERVGDHAENI
-427 AEQAIQLQETKT
+427 AEQAEQMQATKT
-439 SFSDQAIQELHLMQD
+439 TFSEQALTELHEMQD
-454 KVISILDDS
+454 KVIQVLDDS
-463 CRLFQERRLDFDL
+463 CRLFQERKMDFEL
-476 AFTINTTED
+476 AFRINSTED
-485 SIDKMAKEYKEN
+485 SIDDLARACKEN
-497 HVSRLNQNLCT
+497 HVSRLNQSLCT

-538 NTETVPLTAGAS
+538 KKESIYATSAIQP
-550 VQG
+550 

>member
-47 YMGALVGLLVTMII
+47 YMGALVGLIVTMVI

-125 KKTTYKH
+125 KKTSYKH

-158 ESEMFKNM
+158 ESQMFKDM

-174 VGVLIG
+174 IGVLIG
-180 RVFTA
+180 LVFTA

-264 VSWVKMAAPDNILMQ
+264 ISWIKMAAPDNILMQ

-304 LACLVIPGEDET
+304 LACIVIPGEDE
-316 KEAKSLKFL
+316 KREAKSLKFL
-325 DSRILKA
+325 DARILKT

-357 SMEMLFSGDTQ
+357 SMDMLFTGNVE
-368 KMEELEDNEG
+368 KMEELEDNEE

-388 EYLVKINALELE
+388 EYLVKINSLELE
-400 DNDRQ
+400 DNDRK
-405 LVGSLFHVVND
+405 LVGALFHVVSD
-416 FERIGDHSENI
+416 FERIGDHGENI
-427 AEQAIQLQETKT
+427 AEQAIQLQTTKT
-439 SFSDQAIQELHLMQD
+439 TFSEQALQELHQMQD
-454 KVISILDDS
+454 KVISVLDDS
-463 CRLFQERRLDFDL
+463 CRLFQERKMDFDL
-476 AFTINTTED
+476 AYRINSTED
-485 SIDKMAKEYKEN
+485 SIDDMAKACKEN
-497 HVSRLNQNLCT
+497 HVSRLNQSLCT

-538 NTETVPLTAGAS
+538 KNES
-550 VQG
+550 VYAPAAQA

>member
-47 YMGALVGLLVTMII
+47 YMGALVGLIVTMVI

-125 KKTTYKH
+125 KKTSYKH

-158 ESEMFKNM
+158 ESQMFKDM

-174 VGVLIG
+174 LGVLIG
-180 RVFTA
+180 LVFTA

-264 VSWVKMAAPDNILMQ
+264 ISWVKMAAPDNILMQ

-304 LACLVIPGEDET
+304 LACIVIPGEDE
-316 KEAKSLKFL
+316 KREAKSLKFL
-325 DSRILKA
+325 DARILKT

-357 SMEMLFSGDTQ
+357 SMDMLFTGNVE
-368 KMEELEDNEG
+368 KMEELEDNEE

-388 EYLVKINALELE
+388 EYLVKINSLELE
-400 DNDRQ
+400 DNDRK
-405 LVGSLFHVVND
+405 LVGALFHVVSD
-416 FERIGDHSENI
+416 FERIGDHGENI
-427 AEQAIQLQETKT
+427 AEQAIQLQTTKT
-439 SFSDQAIQELHLMQD
+439 TFSEQALEELHQMQD
-454 KVISILDDS
+454 KVISVLDDS
-463 CRLFQERRLDFDL
+463 CRLFQERKMDFDL
-476 AFTINTTED
+476 AYRINSTED
-485 SIDKMAKEYKEN
+485 SIDDMAKACKEN
-497 HVSRLNQNLCT
+497 HVSRLNQSLCT

-538 NTETVPLTAGAS
+538 KNES
-550 VQG
+550 VYAPVAQS

>member
-1 MQISEV
+1 

-158 ESEMFKNM
+158 ESQMFKDM

-180 RVFTA
+180 LVFTA

-240 ATVHLLFNIIGA
+240 ATVHLLFNMIGA

-264 VSWVKMAAPDNILMQ
+264 ISWVKMAAPDNILMQ

-304 LACLVIPGEDET
+304 LACLVIPGEDEL

-357 SMEMLFSGDTQ
+357 SMEMLFSGDTE
-368 KMEELEDNEG
+368 KMDELEDNES

-427 AEQAIQLQETKT
+427 AEQALQLQATKT
-439 SFSDQAIQELHLMQD
+439 T
-454 KVISILDDS
+454 ISP
-463 CRLFQERRLDFDL
+463 
-476 AFTINTTED
+476 
-485 SIDKMAKEYKEN
+485 
-497 HVSRLNQNLCT
+497 
-508 AQGGAIYND
+508 IY
-517 LITNLERIADH
+517 
-528 STNIAFALWQ
+528 
-538 NTETVPLTAGAS
+538 GK
-550 VQG
+550 

>member
-47 YMGALVGLLVTMII
+47 YMGALVGLIVTMVI

-125 KKTTYKH
+125 KKTSYKH

-158 ESEMFKNM
+158 ESQMFKDM

-174 VGVLIG
+174 LGVLIG
-180 RVFTA
+180 LVFTA

-264 VSWVKMAAPDNILMQ
+264 ISWIKMAAPDNILMQ

-304 LACLVIPGEDET
+304 LACIVIPGEDE
-316 KEAKSLKFL
+316 KREAKSLKFL
-325 DSRILKA
+325 DARILKT

-357 SMEMLFSGDTQ
+357 AMDMLFTGNVE
-368 KMEELEDNEG
+368 KMKELEDNEE

-388 EYLVKINALELE
+388 EYLVKINSLELE
-400 DNDRQ
+400 DNDRK
-405 LVGSLFHVVND
+405 LVGALFHVVSD
-416 FERIGDHSENI
+416 FERIGDHGENI
-427 AEQAIQLQETKT
+427 AEQAIQLQTTKT
-439 SFSDQAIQELHLMQD
+439 TFSEQALQELHQMQD
-454 KVISILDDS
+454 KVISVLDDS
-463 CRLFQERRLDFDL
+463 CRLFQERKMDFDL
-476 AFTINTTED
+476 AYKINSTED
-485 SIDKMAKEYKEN
+485 SIDDMAKACKEN
-497 HVSRLNQNLCT
+497 HVSRLNQSLCT

-538 NTETVPLTAGAS
+538 KNES
-550 VQG
+550 VYAPAAQA

>member
-47 YMGALVGLLVTMII
+47 YMGALVGLIVTMVI

-125 KKTTYKH
+125 KKTSYKH

-158 ESEMFKNM
+158 ESQMFKDM

-174 VGVLIG
+174 IGVLIG
-180 RVFTA
+180 LVFTA

-264 VSWVKMAAPDNILMQ
+264 ISWVKMAAPDNILMQ

-304 LACLVIPGEDET
+304 LACIVIPGEDE
-316 KEAKSLKFL
+316 KREAKSLKFL
-325 DSRILKA
+325 DARILKT

-357 SMEMLFSGDTQ
+357 AMDMLFTGNVE
-368 KMEELEDNEG
+368 KMEELEDNEE

-388 EYLVKINALELE
+388 EYLVKINSLELE
-400 DNDRQ
+400 DNDRK
-405 LVGSLFHVVND
+405 LVGALFHVVSD
-416 FERIGDHSENI
+416 FERIGDHGENI
-427 AEQAIQLQETKT
+427 AEQAIQLQTTKT
-439 SFSDQAIQELHLMQD
+439 TFSEQALQELHQMQD
-454 KVISILDDS
+454 KVISVLDDS
-463 CRLFQERRLDFDL
+463 CRLFQERKMDFDL
-476 AFTINTTED
+476 AYKINSTED
-485 SIDKMAKEYKEN
+485 SIDDMAKTSCKEN
-497 HVSRLNQNLCT
+497 HVSRLNQSLCT

-538 NTETVPLTAGAS
+538 KNES
-550 VQG
+550 VYAPAAQA

>member
-1 MQISEV
+1 MQIAEV

-47 YMGALVGLLVTMII
+47 YMGALVGMIVTMII

-125 KKTTYKH
+125 KKTSYKH

-158 ESEMFKNM
+158 ESQFFKDL

-174 VGVLIG
+174 LGVLIG
-180 RVFTA
+180 LVFTA

-195 VLMALAGQ
+195 VLMALAAQ

-257 ISLFTPF
+257 ISLLTPF
-264 VSWVKMAAPDNILMQ
+264 VSWVKMAVPGNILMQ

-288 VVTTAI
+288 VVTTAL
-294 LLPLSDYLVK
+294 LLPLSEYLVK
-304 LACLVIPGEDET
+304 LACLVIPGQDEM

-325 DSRILKA
+325 DARILKA

-351 RKNYLM
+351 RKNYLL
-357 SMEMLFSGDTQ
+357 SMDMLFNGGIER
-368 KMEELEDNEG
+368 MEELEDNEE

-388 EYLVKINALELE
+388 EYLVKINSLELE

-405 LVGSLFHVVND
+405 LVGSLFHVVSD
-416 FERIGDHSENI
+416 FERIGDHGENI
-427 AEQAIQLQETKT
+427 AEQAILLEKTKT
-439 SFSDQAIQELHLMQD
+439 TFSENALNELHEMQD
-454 KVISILDDS
+454 RVIGVLDDS
-463 CRLFQERRLDFDL
+463 CRLFQSRKMDFDL
-476 AFTINTTED
+476 AYKINSTED

-497 HVSRLNQNLCT
+497 HVSRLNQSLCT

-517 LITNLERIADH
+517 LLTNLERIADH

-538 NTETVPLTAGAS
+538 NNESVYTASTAQ
-550 VQG
+550 V